1 MKTLLLTAA
10 AFLFWA
16 GSAAAQTHTFN
27 LSWTLAPVA
36 ADGHDAPTGVK
47 VERKQGTA
55 GTYAQ
60 IAQLGVVST
69 TQNVVLNPAP
79 GGVQYCFRLREF
91 NAVVGDGPYSN
102 EACST
107 TAAVIVPTV
116 PGAPSG
122 FTVSAISSST
132 LRLSWA
138 DNSTNET
145 GFQIQ
150 GKRATG
156 QPYATIANLG
166 IDATT
171 FDWTSLLRYK
181 TYCAQV
187 RAVGTGGNS
196 AWTPTSCGTTSK

>member
-10 AFLFWA
+10 AFLLWA

-36 ADGHDAPTGVK
+36 ADNHDAPMGVK
-47 VERKQGTA
+47 VERKQGTG

-69 TQNVVLNPAP
+69 TQNVVQNPAP
-79 GGVQYCFRLREF
+79 GGVQYCFRLRAF
-91 NAVVGDGPYSN
+91 NAVGDGPYSN
-102 EACST
+102 EGCGT

-132 LRLSWA
+132 LRLSWEDV
-138 DNSTNET
+138 DNEV
-145 GFQIQ
+145 GYQIQ

-156 QPYATIANLG
+156 QPYAMIAKLG
-166 IDATT
+166 TDATT
-171 FDWTSLLRYK
+171 FDWGSLQRYK

-187 RAVGTGGNS
+187 RAVGAGGNS
-196 AWTPTSCGTTSK
+196 AWTPPSCGTTSK

>member
-10 AFLFWA
+10 AFLLWA

-36 ADGHDAPTGVK
+36 ADNHDAPMGVK
-47 VERKQGTA
+47 VERKQGTG

-69 TQNVVLNPAP
+69 TQNVVQNLAP
-79 GGVQYCFRLREF
+79 GGVQYCFRLRAF
-91 NAVVGDGPYSN
+91 NAVGDGPYSN
-102 EACST
+102 ESCGT
-107 TAAVIVPTV
+107 TAVVVVPTV
-116 PGAPSG
+116 PQAPSG

-132 LRLSWA
+132 LRLSWEDV
-138 DNSTNET
+138 DNEV
-145 GFQIQ
+145 GYQIQ

-156 QPYATIANLG
+156 QPYATIAKLG
-166 IDATT
+166 TDATT
-171 FDWTSLLRYK
+171 FDWGSLLRYK

-187 RAVGTGGNS
+187 RAVGAGGNS
-196 AWTPTSCGTTSK
+196 AWTPPSCGTTSK